1 MKILLA
7 NHTLDHY
14 AGSETFTYALAC
26 ELKRLGHDVI
36 CFSPRLG
43 RLKPRL
49 READIAVIDDLG
61 ALSDDIDIIHA
72 HHRHES
78 LLAFARFSDKPMI
91 LVCHGV
97 LPWQEQPLR
106 SRLNVHRYVAV
117 SEEVRDHLIRHHR
130 IDGTDVTV
138 IRNGIDLRRF
148 AARRPIR
155 ARPEHALILSN
166 YMPDTLRTLVV
177 RVCDSLG
184 ISVHH
189 VGGAQPQWAVEE
201 AINQADLVFALG
213 RSALEALACQRAVIV
228 FDYNGGDG
236 LVTPANFH
244 LLRLRNF
251 SGRTHR
257 LQYTEDSL
265 RREIEQYDPAAVA
278 PLHRIVRE
286 EHDIRAIARQYVAL
300 YEEAVGQPLWG
311 RAGHEELALRR
322 YRAAAELIED
332 VGGMRTLVAAR
343 NRSLQ
348 AIHDSWSWRLLAAI
362 QRMRR
367 GVLSCIRRP
376 APAPRKARI
385 LVVDDDMLLTRYLV
399 EALTGDGHEV
409 DVEHDGHDALQ
420 RLEGR
425 AYDLILSDLRMP
437 QMDGAEF
444 YRRLER
450 DRPEA
455 ARHVMFLSG
464 HSEASEYED
473 FLNWVP
479 VPRLTKPVDL
489 PNLQRLVRLR
499 VGAGDE

>member
-1 MKILLA
+1 MKILLV
-7 NHTLDHY
+7 NHTLDQY
-14 AGSETFTYALAC
+14 AGSETFTYSLAC
-26 ELKRLGHDVI
+26 ELKRLGHGVT

-43 RLKPRL
+43 RLSRRL
-49 READIAVIDDLG
+49 READIAVTDDLG
-61 ALSDDIDIIHA
+61 TLSDDVDIIHA

-91 LVCHGV
+91 VVCHGV

-148 AARRPIR
+148 ASRRPTH
-155 ARPEHALILSN
+155 ARPRHALILSN

-177 RVCDSLG
+177 RVCGSLG
-184 ISVHH
+184 ISVGHI
-189 VGGAQPQWAVEE
+189 GGAQPQWAVEE
-201 AINQADLVFALG
+201 ALNQADLVFALG
-213 RSALEALACQRAVIV
+213 RSALEALACERAVIV
-228 FDYNGGDG
+228 FDYNGADG

-244 LLRLRNF
+244 LLRRRNF
-251 SGRTHR
+251 SGRTYR
-257 LQYTEDSL
+257 LPYTEETL
-265 RREIEQYDPAAVA
+265 RREIEQYDPTTAA
-278 PLHRIVRE
+278 PLHRILRE
-286 EHDIRAIARQYVAL
+286 EHDIRAIARQYLAL
-300 YEEAVGQPLWG
+300 YEEAALQPLWG
-311 RAGHEELALRR
+311 RAGHEELALRH
-322 YRAAAELIED
+322 YRAIAELTED
-332 VGGMRTLVAAR
+332 VSGMRTLVAAR

-348 AIHDSWSWRLLAAI
+348 AIHDSRSWRLLSAI
-362 QRMRR
+362 QRMRT
-367 GVLSCIRRP
+367 GVVSRIRRP
-376 APAPRKARI
+376 APLPRKTRI
-385 LVVDDDMLLTRYLV
+385 LVVDDDALLTRFLV

-409 DVEHDGHDALQ
+409 DVAHDGHDALQ
-420 RLEGR
+420 QLEGR

-437 QMDGAEF
+437 QMDGVEL

-464 HSEASEYED
+464 ASEASEYED

-489 PNLQRLVRLR
+489 PNLQRLVRLS
-499 VGAGDE
+499 VGVGDE